1 VGEQPGLLGHQ
12 PLANPPIVARR
23 GVTVL
28 TTERGLPTRLRIGAA
43 EMSRTPEDLAS
54 EILSLCQ
61 LSAMRQQVA
70 RRRDLQLRGFDPA
83 VIRELNLATEQDLA
97 IAEKDA
103 REDDDGPQ
111 ATWLGSL

>member
-1 VGEQPGLLGHQ
+1 
-12 PLANPPIVARR
+12 
-23 GVTVL
+23 
-28 TTERGLPTRLRIGAA
+28 
-43 EMSRTPEDLAS
+43 
-54 EILSLCQ
+54 
-61 LSAMRQQVA
+61 MRQQVA
-70 RRRDLQLRGFDPA
+70 RRRDLQRRGFDPA